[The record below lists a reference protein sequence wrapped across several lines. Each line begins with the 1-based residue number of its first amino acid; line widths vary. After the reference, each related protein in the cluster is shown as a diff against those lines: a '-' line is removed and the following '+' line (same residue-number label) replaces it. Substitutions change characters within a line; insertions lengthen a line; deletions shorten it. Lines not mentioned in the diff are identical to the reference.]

1 MNQRAIP
8 RITMLVAFAVTG
20 LLLVDRY
27 LPQAGA
33 DDAAQPPSLGPASSL
48 TLENEDA
55 ESVTLTV
62 ADKRIAWGD
71 TAQKRL
77 YSVGYVH
84 IGKALSEL
92 LQGESYIEENKAL
105 QEELQTAQQSLM
117 EAFQSVLERMDGL
130 TPEDAEFEGI
140 SKEGQGLL
148 QQRERLIQQANA
160 AKATLGAEQ
169 VERAYRE
176 LVDAINVVADRLEID
191 MVHRFIP
198 TDDSFEVQP
207 GPGAFQAAM
216 LQIRLRSVLRYP
228 EDIDITSDVMEELG
242 IE

>member
-1 MNQRAIP
+1 
-8 RITMLVAFAVTG
+8 
-20 LLLVDRY
+20 
-27 LPQAGA
+27 
-33 DDAAQPPSLGPASSL
+33 
-48 TLENEDA
+48 
-55 ESVTLTV
+55 
-62 ADKRIAWGD
+62 
-71 TAQKRL
+71 
-77 YSVGYVH
+77 
-84 IGKALSEL
+84 
-92 LQGESYIEENKAL
+92 
-105 QEELQTAQQSLM
+105 
-117 EAFQSVLERMDGL
+117 L
-130 TPEDAEFEGI
+130 TPDDSEFEAI

-148 QQRERLIQQANA
+148 QQRDMLIQQANA

-198 TDDSFEVQP
+198 TDDPFEVQP

-228 EDIDITSDVMEELG
+228 EDIDITSEVLDELG

>member
-1 MNQRAIP
+1 MNQLTMPRLSMLIAISVM
-8 RITMLVAFAVTG
+8 TV
-20 LLLVDRY
+20 LLVDRFT
-27 LPQAGA
+27 LQVGA
-33 DDAAQPPSLGPASSL
+33 DDKAQAPSLGPASSL
-48 TLENEDA
+48 TLENEEA
-55 ESVTLTV
+55 ESVTLKV
-62 ADKRIAWGD
+62 ADKRLAWGD
-71 TAQKRL
+71 TAQTRL

-92 LQGESYIEENKAL
+92 LQGASYIEENQAL
-105 QEELQTAQQSLM
+105 QEELQAAQQLLM
-117 EAFQSVLERMDGL
+117 EAFQSVQERMEGL
-130 TPEDAEFEGI
+130 TPEDSEFEEI

-148 QQRERLIQQANA
+148 QQRDRLIQQANA

-176 LVDAINVVADRLEID
+176 LIDAINVVADRLEID

-198 TDDSFEVQP
+198 TDDPFEVQP

-228 EDIDITSDVMEELG
+228 EDIDITSDVLNELG
-242 IE
+242 LE

>member
-1 MNQRAIP
+1 MKQFSLPRLTVSLTMIVVALYAGSLMTSPVDANDAI
-8 RITMLVAFAVTG
+8 
-20 LLLVDRY
+20 
-27 LPQAGA
+27 QA
-33 DDAAQPPSLGPASSL
+33 PKLGPASSI
-48 TLENEDA
+48 TLENTDA
-55 ESVTLTV
+55 ESIVMQV
-62 ADKRIAWGD
+62 VEKRLSWGKSP
-71 TAQKRL
+71 QKRV

-92 LQGESYIEENKAL
+92 LKGESFIEENQVL
-105 QEELQTAQQSLM
+105 QEELQGAQQSLM
-117 EAFQSVLERMDGL
+117 EAFQSVQERMQGL
-130 TPEDAEFEGI
+130 TPDDSEFEAI

-148 QQRERLIQQANA
+148 QQRDMLIQQANA

-198 TDDSFEVQP
+198 TDDPFEVQP

-228 EDIDITSDVMEELG
+228 EDIDITSEVLDELG

>member
-1 MNQRAIP
+1 MNQLTLP
-8 RITMLVAFAVTG
+8 RLTMLVALSVTS
-20 LLLVDRY
+20 LLLLDRFM
-27 LPQAGA
+27 PQVGA
-33 DDAAQPPSLGPASSL
+33 DDKTQAPTLGPASSV

-55 ESVTLTV
+55 ESLTLIV
-62 ADKRIAWGD
+62 AEKRLAWGD
-71 TAQKRL
+71 APQKRL
-77 YSVGYVH
+77 YSAGYVH
-84 IGKALSEL
+84 IGKALSALLKGDSFIEENEA
-92 LQGESYIEENKAL
+92 LQGEL
-105 QEELQTAQQSLM
+105 QAAQQALM
-117 EAFQSVLERMDGL
+117 EAFKSVQERIEGL
-130 TPEDAEFEGI
+130 TPEDSEFEAI

-148 QQRERLIQQANA
+148 QQRDRLIQQANV

-191 MVHRFIP
+191 LVHRFIP

-228 EDIDITSDVMEELG
+228 EDIDITSEVLDELG